1 MVGVKLAVMTTRKR
15 IVVPFRDLFSKFLTR
30 IPTFLYMG
38 VPPPPGLVHPKDL
51 NQFQSVL
58 FFKDLLLS
66 YNRKQGFKHENCC
79 IQLHKTSQ
87 LLWMQS
93 PKSPKHILLLWASS
107 NIHGIHGMQGKA
119 RWHFQFAS
127 QICAPTFELSHNVIP
142 KPKVSFNKRIWK
154 QNPIKWSEVLKS

>member
-1 MVGVKLAVMTTRKR
+1 MWNLQLWLRERGLWYLLGIYFQNFWQESPPFYIWESPPPRLSPSQRFKSISICSLFQGPLAVLQQK
-15 IVVPFRDLFSKFLTR
+15 
-30 IPTFLYMG
+30 
-38 VPPPPGLVHPKDL
+38 
-51 NQFQSVL
+51 
-58 FFKDLLLS
+58 
-66 YNRKQGFKHENCC
+66 E
-79 IQLHKTSQ
+79 LHKTSQ